1 MSRKLPQI
9 LVVDDVRANLV
20 AMQAV
25 LEGLDCDVVVASS
38 GEEALRI
45 LLKSSFAAMLL
56 DVQMPGMD
64 GYEVAQHA
72 RNNSTTRQVPIIFL
86 TAKHETRED
95 ALRGYGTGAV
105 DFLFKPL
112 SPIVLRSK
120 VRVFLDLFQ
129 RKAEIE
135 AAYSELKLTQSQLIQ
150 SAKMASLGEM
160 VAGVAHEINNPLA
173 FAVSHL
179 RTARS
184 CLSRLEADLPTL
196 LPDERV
202 ADWVKAQTRLS
213 EMHHGLDRIGDLIG
227 QLRTFS
233 RLDEGEL
240 KLVHFRESLESVLMI
255 LGHRLEGRIEVVLSL
270 KGPETFE
277 CYPGP
282 LNLAVL
288 NLVANSIDAIRHEGR
303 IEIAT
308 TVEGEMIVISVAD
321 NGEGIP
327 DEVQS
332 RVFDP
337 FFTTKPIGKGTGLGL
352 SITYSVA
359 KKHGGALDIES
370 KQGEGTRVSLKIP
383 LALKQKE
390 Q

>member
-1 MSRKLPQI
+1 MTLPQI
-9 LVVDDVRANLV
+9 LVVDDVRANLI

-25 LEGLDCDVVVASS
+25 LEGLECGVVTANS
-38 GEEALRI
+38 GEEALSV

-72 RNNSTTRQVPIIFL
+72 RNNPTTRQVPIIFL

-129 RKAEIE
+129 RQADIE
-135 AAYSELKLTQSQLIQ
+135 AAYSELKVTQAQLVQ

-173 FAVSHL
+173 FASSHL
-179 RTARS
+179 RTARN
-184 CLSRLEADLPTL
+184 CLSRLAADMPDL
-196 LPDERV
+196 LPVERLE
-202 ADWVKAQTRLS
+202 DWTKAQNRLS
-213 EMHHGLDRIGDLIG
+213 EMHHGLERIADLVG

-240 KLVHFRESLESVLMI
+240 KVVNFRESVDSVLMI
-255 LGHRLEGRIEVVLSL
+255 LGHRLDGRIEVECSL
-270 KGPETFE
+270 DGPETFE

-288 NLVANSIDAIRHEGR
+288 NLVANAIDAIENEGR

-308 TVEGEMIVISVAD
+308 RVEDEMIVLSVTD

-332 RVFDP
+332 RVFEP
-337 FFTTKPIGKGTGLGL
+337 FFTTKPVGKGTGLGL
-352 SITYSVA
+352 SITYSIA
-359 KKHGGALDIES
+359 KKHGGLLDIKS
-370 KQGEGTRVSLKIP
+370 RRGEGTRVSFKIP
-383 LALKQKE
+383 TTYWQKE

>member
-1 MSRKLPQI
+1 MTLPQI
-9 LVVDDVRANLV
+9 LVVDDVRANLI

-25 LEGLDCDVVVASS
+25 LEGLECAVVTANS
-38 GEEALRI
+38 GEEALSI
-45 LLKSSFAAMLL
+45 LLKNSFAAMLL

-72 RNNSTTRQVPIIFL
+72 RNNPTTRQVPIIFL

-129 RKAEIE
+129 RQADIE
-135 AAYSELKLTQSQLIQ
+135 AAYEELKVTQAQLVQ

-173 FAVSHL
+173 FASSHL
-179 RTARS
+179 RTARN
-184 CLSRLEADLPTL
+184 CLSRLTGDMPNL
-196 LPDERV
+196 LPVERLD
-202 ADWVKAQTRLS
+202 DWTKAQNRLS
-213 EMHHGLDRIGDLIG
+213 EMHHGLERISDLVG

-240 KLVHFRESLESVLMI
+240 KVVNFRESIDSVLMI
-255 LGHRLEGRIEVVLSL
+255 LGHRLEGRIEVTCSLS
-270 KGPETFE
+270 GPETFE

-288 NLVANSIDAIRHEGR
+288 NLVANAIDAIENEGT

-308 TVEGEMIVISVAD
+308 RVEDEMIVLSVTD

-332 RVFDP
+332 RVIEP
-337 FFTTKPIGKGTGLGL
+337 FFTTKPVGKGTGLGL
-352 SITYSVA
+352 SITYSIV
-359 KKHGGALDIES
+359 KKHGGWLDIKS
-370 KQGEGTRVSLKIP
+370 RRGEGTRVSFKIP
-383 LALKQKE
+383 MTSWQKE